1 MGPPKRAE
9 ANGHQRATPG
19 RIGFSNGDEGKPRF
33 SEAGFDTQQLRF
45 GVGVKS
51 NRVRAGRQRAGRRF
65 SRRVNQLGEL
75 NPEGNVAPDDAVVVE
90 EERRISCS
98 NVGGN
103 VQRGS

>member
-1 MGPPKRAE
+1 M
-9 ANGHQRATPG
+9 
-19 RIGFSNGDEGKPRF
+19 
-33 SEAGFDTQQLRF
+33 
-45 GVGVKS
+45 KS
-51 NRVRAGRQRAGRRF
+51 DRVCAGRERAGRRL

-75 NPEGNVAPDDAVVVE
+75 NPEGNVAPNDAVVVE